1 MPYVELHAHS
11 SYSFLD
17 GASLPEELA
26 VRAAELGYPALA
38 LTDHDGVYGS
48 LEFAHAAKHFGVRPI
63 TGAELTLAD
72 RSHVTVLVETAK
84 GYANLCRLITAAHA
98 HTRPEG
104 KETQPP
110 ADPALDQALLEE
122 LNEGLVCL
130 SGCARHGLAVRNPN
144 GAARLARAFGRER
157 FFVELQRP
165 YERGDAR
172 RNAGLRDLAASLG
185 VPTIVTGDVHAH
197 HLRRAALQDVLV
209 AIRHRSSLDGCEAE
223 RRGNHECVLLSPA
236 EMVERFPEDR
246 AAVARTVELA
256 ERLRFDLTEELGYR
270 YPDFSDSPE
279 PAIVQLA
286 HVCKRTFED
295 RYPRGHKLRR
305 EARARLDEELKL
317 IDELGLAGFFLLHWD
332 VLELARECALEVR
345 GRDSPRHALP
355 PGRGRGSSVGS
366 LVCYLT
372 GLSHV
377 DPVGAE
383 LSLGRFLN
391 RELDSVPDI
400 DLDFPRDIREK
411 LIVAVTE
418 RYGREHAAL
427 VASFSTYRS
436 RGAIRDVGKALG
448 LPYAELERIARV
460 SEGWNAKRVAEELQ
474 QLPDADRKLL
484 SPRWRAFGEL
494 CHEIAG
500 LPRHI
505 SQHPGGMVISSRP
518 LVELVPVQPAAMA
531 GRQMCQWDKDSC
543 ADAGF
548 LKIDLLGLGMLS
560 AVEDCVDQ
568 IARLQGKPIDL
579 SRIPLDDKAVYEEI
593 QRADTIGDFQI
604 ESRAQM
610 QSLLRTRPENIDD
623 LTVQVALVRPGPIQG
638 KAVHPYIEHRQRL
651 REDPSFVPPV
661 DHPLLADCLRSTLGV
676 VVFQDQVL
684 EVAIALAGF
693 SVGEAEGLRRAM
705 SRKRSHDALEAYRER
720 FVEGALRKGVD
731 AETADMVY
739 DKLVGFSGFGFP
751 KSHAAAFGLLAYQS
765 AWLRHHYPAEFLCA
779 LLNAQ
784 PMGFYPPA
792 TLVRDG
798 QRRGVETRPP
808 DVNVSAAKCAV
819 EDGAVRIG
827 IDYVNGIGEDRG
839 GGCRRGARAG
849 ANRSP
854 SVRDLAQRTQLSEH
868 GLETLIVAGACD
880 CFELPRRQLLW
891 QLGLVPRSQSVP
903 GSGGEEKQLALPL
916 DPTAATPELPEPTVW
931 ERMLAD
937 YRTTNLSVGV
947 HPHGAPA
954 CASAGWR
961 DLLARPR
968 ERAGPRA
975 GGDRGNGCRT
985 AAARDRERRRLHA
998 DRGRVR
1004 PGQPDRAAVGL
1015 RQAPSDRPRRA
1026 AHPRARPL
1034 RTDRAQPERPR
1045 PLARDTRAARAPDLA
1060 GVRSGRQPA
1069 RAPTTSATADS
1080 VGLRRLLIG
1089 SRCSIERPSCALRL
1103 KAVLTS
1109 ATWVNACGKLPSWR
1123 RVSGSHSSASRPR
1136 SLRRSRSRSKDLLG
1150 LVVPSLEREIVGE
1163 PEGAREERAL
1173 AGRQPVDGP
1182 CLFVVRCT
1190 GRRARRA
1197 RGHARSPRPCR
1208 PCAGRPPG
1216 GSRRAGSSAGSRPAA
1231 SSRTTA

>member
-1 MPYVELHAHS
+1 MTVELQPEFPHRTRRKDKLSPSAAKSSTVSYVELHAHS

-26 VRAAELGYPALA
+26 VSAAELGYPALA

-72 RSHVTVLVETAK
+72 RSHVTVLVETGK

-98 HTRPEG
+98 HTRPVG
-104 KETQPP
+104 KESQP
-110 ADPALDQALLEE
+110 AAEPALDQRLLEE

-130 SGCARHGLAVRNPN
+130 SGCARHGVAVRSPN
-144 GAARLARAFGRER
+144 AAARLARVFGSER
-157 FFVELQRP
+157 FFIELQRP

-172 RNAGLRDLAASLG
+172 RNAGLRDLADMLG

-197 HLRRAALQDVLV
+197 HRRRAPLQDVLV
-209 AIRHRSSLDGCEAE
+209 AVRHRSALDGCEAE

-286 HVCKRTFED
+286 QVCSSTFDE
-295 RYPRGHKLRR
+295 RYPRGHRLRR
-305 EARARLDEELKL
+305 KARSRLEDELKL

-391 RELDSVPDI
+391 RELDAVPDI

-427 VASFSTYRS
+427 VASFATYRS

-448 LPYAELERIARV
+448 LPYAELERLARV
-460 SEGWNAKRVAEELQ
+460 SEGWNAKRVAEELAL
-474 QLPDADRKLL
+474 LPDAQRKLL
-484 SPRWRAFGEL
+484 SPRWRAFAKL
-494 CHEIAG
+494 CQEIAG

-505 SQHPGGMVISSRP
+505 SQHPGGMIISSRP
-518 LVELVPVQPAAMA
+518 LIELVPVQPAAMA

-543 ADAGF
+543 SDAGF

-560 AVEDCVDQ
+560 AVEDCIDQ

-638 KAVHPYIEHRQRL
+638 KAVHPYIDHRQRL

-661 DHPLLADCLRSTLGV
+661 DHPLLAEPLADTLGV

-684 EVAIALAGF
+684 EVAMALAGF

-705 SRKRSHDALEAYRER
+705 SRKRSEEAIEAYRTR
-720 FVEGALRKGVD
+720 FIAGAREKGVD
-731 AETADMVY
+731 PELADMVY

-765 AWLRHHYPAEFLCA
+765 AWLRHHHPAEFLCA

-792 TLVRDG
+792 SLVRDA
-798 QRRGVETRPP
+798 QRRGVEVWPV
-808 DVNVSAAKCAV
+808 DVNRSGAKCAL
-819 EDGAVRIG
+819 EDNAVRIG
-827 IDYVNGIGEDRG
+827 LEYVQSLGEPGAKAVVEERE
-839 GGCRRGARAG
+839 RRGPFEG
-849 ANRSP
+849 
-854 SVRDLAQRTQLSEH
+854 VRELAQRVELDRDR
-868 GLETLIVAGACD
+868 LEALVAAGACD
-880 CFELPRRQLLW
+880 EFGERRQLLW
-891 QLGLVPRSQSVP
+891 ELGLAFRPATVP
-903 GSGGEEKQLALPL
+903 GSG
-916 DPTAATPELPEPTVW
+916 
-931 ERMLAD
+931 R
-937 YRTTNLSVGV
+937 
-947 HPHGAPA
+947 
-954 CASAGWR
+954 
-961 DLLARPR
+961 
-968 ERAGPRA
+968 
-975 GGDRGNGCRT
+975 
-985 AAARDRERRRLHA
+985 
-998 DRGRVR
+998 
-1004 PGQPDRAAVGL
+1004 
-1015 RQAPSDRPRRA
+1015 
-1026 AHPRARPL
+1026 
-1034 RTDRAQPERPR
+1034 
-1045 PLARDTRAARAPDLA
+1045 
-1060 GVRSGRQPA
+1060 
-1069 RAPTTSATADS
+1069 
-1080 VGLRRLLIG
+1080 
-1089 SRCSIERPSCALRL
+1089 
-1103 KAVLTS
+1103 
-1109 ATWVNACGKLPSWR
+1109 
-1123 RVSGSHSSASRPR
+1123 
-1136 SLRRSRSRSKDLLG
+1136 
-1150 LVVPSLEREIVGE
+1150 
-1163 PEGAREERAL
+1163 
-1173 AGRQPVDGP
+1173 
-1182 CLFVVRCT
+1182 
-1190 GRRARRA
+1190 
-1197 RGHARSPRPCR
+1197 
-1208 PCAGRPPG
+1208 
-1216 GSRRAGSSAGSRPAA
+1216 
-1231 SSRTTA
+1231 